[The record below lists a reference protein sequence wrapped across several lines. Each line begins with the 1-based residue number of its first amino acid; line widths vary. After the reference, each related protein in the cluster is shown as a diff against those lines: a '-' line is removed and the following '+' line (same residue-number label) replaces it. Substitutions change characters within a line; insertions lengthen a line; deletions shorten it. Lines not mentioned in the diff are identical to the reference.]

1 MMKKRTKINM
11 RLVFLIFFLLCS
23 YFISSASERRGSI
36 KITLTDGAEGTSRE
50 GVVFGYCKVED
61 VELSEIKNTEELA
74 NVANTLAEKEDPKGM
89 VTTDSKGVAEIF
101 DLETGVYLL
110 KPVDI
115 VNYDEIAPT
124 LVKLPYW
131 SDDTKE
137 MLYDMTVVP
146 KHTPVA
152 KPVPK
157 KKNVSKELP
166 EIVQTGDETK
176 VWVCVVVMFLSGIVL
191 ILYLMYKNKKD

>member
-1 MMKKRTKINM
+1 MKKRTKINM

-74 NVANTLAEKEDPKGM
+74 NVANTLAEKVDPKGM

-124 LVKLPYW
+124 LVELPYW

>member
-1 MMKKRTKINM
+1 MKKRTKINM

-74 NVANTLAEKEDPKGM
+74 NVANTLAEKVDPKGM

>member
-74 NVANTLAEKEDPKGM
+74 NVANTLAEKVDPKGM